1 MVYNDIVFR
10 IDRCGEPTDIL
21 PIGWKSQIAAWYAED
36 CPSFDY
42 AGLVVG
48 DDVAS
53 ATLYGKTAGCLAGV
67 PFFDEIFALVECKVD
82 WLMKEGAH
90 ISVNP
95 GEKIAIATVTGPVR
109 KILLGER
116 IGLNLLSR
124 CSGIATMR
132 NYVWDTYPYGNIRR
146 IMVYNQTTP
155 GFKLVESYAMKI
167 GDANLHD
174 QDPSMMIM
182 LSKNHVQVCGSVSKS
197 IKAAKDISGNALRV
211 WVEVDNLDDAIQ
223 AAQANADVIIIKTLP
238 MDKIVD
244 LIKIVRKSTD
254 SLSKFG
260 VEVTEY
266 DKPEPRK
273 ICNGDPVDYFSW
285 TGSGL
290 SVILVNNYEGA
301 PHIDFS
307 LKLDH

>member
-1 MVYNDIVFR
+1 MLYVEK
-10 IDRCGEPTDIL
+10 IDECGEPTDIL

-48 DDVAS
+48 DDIAS
-53 ATLYGKTAGCLAGV
+53 ATLYGKTSGYVAGV
-67 PFFDEIFALVECKVD
+67 PFFNEIFALVECKVK
-82 WLMKEGAH
+82 WWVEEGDH
-90 ISVNP
+90 IHVNP
-95 GEKIAIATVTGPVR
+95 GEKRIIATVTGPVR

-124 CSGIATMR
+124 SSGIATMSGLVR
-132 NYVWDTYPYGNIRR
+132 RSFRHSNIERVL
-146 IMVYNQTTP
+146 VYNQTTP

-167 GDANLHD
+167 GGVNLHD

-182 LSKNHVQVCGSVSKS
+182 LSTNHVQVCGSVSKS

-211 WVEVDNLDDAIQ
+211 WVEVDNLDDATQ
-223 AAQANADVIIIKTLP
+223 AAQANADVIIMRSLP
-238 MDKIVD
+238 LKEIVE
-244 LIKIVRKSTD
+244 LIKIIRKSTE

-260 VEVTEY
+260 VEVIQYFE
-266 DKPEPRK
+266 PEFK
-273 ICNGDPVDYFSW
+273 QICNGEEVEYHHW
-285 TGSGL
+285 GNSGL
-290 SVILVNNYEGA
+290 NVILANNFEGA